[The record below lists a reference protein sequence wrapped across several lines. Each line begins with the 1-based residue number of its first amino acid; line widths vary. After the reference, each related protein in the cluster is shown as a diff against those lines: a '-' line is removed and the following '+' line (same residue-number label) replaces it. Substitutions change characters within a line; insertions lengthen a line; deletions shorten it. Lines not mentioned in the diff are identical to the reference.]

1 MEFVKLAATMR
12 QATGKG
18 PARRMRA
25 EGRVPAV
32 IYGKDMAT
40 ISIAID
46 PKEIVQALSGPLR
59 TNTVLTIG
67 LVGDTEGMPEEIHA
81 IVRSHQYHP
90 VMRNLIH
97 VDFVRIDEK
106 KLITVEVPIVTIG
119 RSVGELSG
127 GTLTMIYRSLPVEC
141 LPSAIPTH
149 LEIEVSH
156 LEIGSM
162 VTVGELDLP
171 EDVTSIIPAGN
182 PLISVIAPKVEEEP
196 EEVTEGEEGAEG
208 AEGEETAEGE
218 EKKPE
223 DGEKK
228 KYEGGE
234 KKKYEGGEKKGKD

>member
-25 EGRVPAV
+25 EGKVPAV
-32 IYGKDMAT
+32 IYGKDMVT

-46 PKEIVQALSGPLR
+46 PKEIVQALSGLLR

-67 LVGDTEGMPEEIHA
+67 LQGDTEGMPKEIHA

-90 VMRNLIH
+90 VKRNLVH
-97 VDFVRIDEK
+97 VDFVRVDEK
-106 KLITVEVPIVTIG
+106 KPITVEVPVVTIG
-119 RSVGELSG
+119 RSLGELSG
-127 GTLTMIYRSLPVEC
+127 GTLTMVYRSIPVRC
-141 LPSAIPTH
+141 LPAAIPSH

-156 LEIGSM
+156 LEIGST

-171 EDVTSIIPAGN
+171 KDVTSMIPPGN
-182 PLISVIAPKVEEEP
+182 PLITVIAPKVEEEP
-196 EEVTEGEEGAEG
+196 EAVVEGEEGVEG
-208 AEGEETAEGE
+208 VEGEAAAEGE

-228 KYEGGE
+228 K
-234 KKKYEGGEKKGKD
+234 KPEGGEKKGKE

>member
-25 EGRVPAV
+25 QGKVPAV
-32 IYGKDMAT
+32 IYGKDMVT
-40 ISIAID
+40 VSIAID

-59 TNTVLTIG
+59 TNTVLTLG
-67 LVGDTEGMPEEIHA
+67 LQGDTNGMPNEIHA

-90 VMRNLIH
+90 VSRNLLH
-97 VDFVRIDEK
+97 VDFVRVDEK
-106 KLITVEVPIVTIG
+106 KPITVEVPVETIG
-119 RSVGELSG
+119 RSAGELSG
-127 GTLTMIYRSLPVEC
+127 GTLTMIYRSIPLKC

-162 VTVGELDLP
+162 VTIGELDLP
-171 EDVTSIIPAGN
+171 DDVICTIPLSS
-182 PLISVIAPKVEEEP
+182 PLITVIAPKVEEEP
-196 EEVTEGEEGAEG
+196 EVEGEGEGEEGAEG
-208 AEGEETAEGE
+208 AEGEAAAEGE

-228 KYEGGE
+228 KPEGGGKKE
-234 KKKYEGGEKKGKD
+234 KE

>member
-1 MEFVKLAATMR
+1 MEFVKLSATMR

-25 EGRVPAV
+25 DGKVPAV
-32 IYGKDMAT
+32 VYGKDMAT
-40 ISIAID
+40 MSIAID

-59 TNTVLTIG
+59 TNTILTLG
-67 LVGDTEGMPEEIHA
+67 LQGDTKGIPNEVHA

-90 VMRNLIH
+90 VSRSLLH
-97 VDFVRIDEK
+97 VDFVRIDET
-106 KLITVEVPIVTIG
+106 KLIEVEVPVETIG
-119 RSVGELSG
+119 RAAGELSG
-127 GTLTMIYRSLPVEC
+127 GTLTMIYRSIPLKC
-141 LPSAIPTH
+141 LPAAIPTH

-171 EDVTSIIPAGN
+171 DDVTCTIPLSN

-196 EEVTEGEEGAEG
+196 EEEGEGEGEGEGEEGAEG
-208 AEGEETAEGE
+208 AEGEKTAEGE

-228 KYEGGE
+228 KPERGGKKE
-234 KKKYEGGEKKGKD
+234 KD

>member
-25 EGRVPAV
+25 EGKVPAV
-32 IYGKDMAT
+32 IYGKDMVT

-46 PKEIVQALSGPLR
+46 PKGIVHALSGLLR

-67 LVGDTEGMPEEIHA
+67 IQGDTEGMPKEIHA

-90 VMRNLIH
+90 VKRNLVH
-97 VDFVRIDEK
+97 VDFVRVDEK
-106 KLITVEVPIVTIG
+106 KPITVEVPVVTIG
-119 RSVGELSG
+119 RSLGELSG
-127 GTLTMIYRSLPVEC
+127 GTLTMVYRSIPVRC
-141 LPSAIPTH
+141 LPAAIPSH

-156 LEIGSM
+156 LEIGST

-171 EDVTSIIPAGN
+171 KDVTSMIPPGN
-182 PLISVIAPKVEEEP
+182 PLITVIAPKVEEEP
-196 EEVTEGEEGAEG
+196 EAVVEGEEGVEG
-208 AEGEETAEGE
+208 VEGEAAAEGE

-228 KYEGGE
+228 K
-234 KKKYEGGEKKGKD
+234 KPEGGEKKGKE